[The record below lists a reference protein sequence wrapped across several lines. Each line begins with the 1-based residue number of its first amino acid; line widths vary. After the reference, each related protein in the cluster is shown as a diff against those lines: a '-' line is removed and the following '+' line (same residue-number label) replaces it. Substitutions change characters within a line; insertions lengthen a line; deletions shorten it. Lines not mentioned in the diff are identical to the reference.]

1 MDREHTT
8 FLKYLMTAA
17 GTAFLSMLG
26 VASFNYHA
34 DPFWVFLPAHPLS
47 ELYHLRDERQA
58 KTNLVHFG
66 SDTYRGVLFGSSRT
80 TVLDTSELGDGIFNY
95 SVSSANPDEYLA
107 YLGYFAREKGRPE
120 KIYLGVDFFGTR
132 VKVQRVYDSP
142 QSYIRKSL
150 ARPYPLETL
159 FGIDTLLTGLT
170 NVLWYSRV
178 RPSDLRLYTRD
189 AVAHQPRPTGA
200 VPIDE
205 TALQSD
211 LDWYARNR
219 FRDDVY
225 RYNEKLADFFRKL
238 RDAYPE
244 SEFIVFTTP
253 ISLPMYRMLMRE
265 GRFEDY
271 ARWLRELVSIFGK
284 VQDFMGDNSFTRNLL
299 HYRDAHHIWET
310 DMRTLARRVAG
321 ERVPGFEDFGI
332 MVTQENLGSYLTR
345 KRAALPALLAS
356 GKPRKPD

>member
-1 MDREHTT
+1 MNQERNT
-8 FLKYLMTAA
+8 FLTYLMTAMA
-17 GTAFLSMLG
+17 AAILSMLG
-26 VASFNYHA
+26 AASFNYHA
-34 DPFWVFLPAHPLS
+34 DPFWVFLPSHPIGQF
-47 ELYHLRDERQA
+47 YHLRDERQA
-58 KTNLVHFG
+58 KTNLIHFG
-66 SDTYRGVLFGSSRT
+66 SDAYGGVLFGSSRT
-80 TVLDTSELGDGIFNY
+80 TVLDTSELGGRIFNY
-95 SVSSANPDEYLA
+95 SVSSANPDEYLE
-107 YLGYFAREKGRPE
+107 YLGYFAQEKGRPE

-132 VKVQRVYDSP
+132 VKLQRAYDPP

-150 ARPYPLETL
+150 TRSYPLETL

-178 RPSDLRLYTRD
+178 RPADLRLYTRD
-189 AVAHQPRPTGA
+189 AVAHQPRPAGA

-205 TALQSD
+205 AALQSD

-225 RYNEKLADFFRKL
+225 RYNEGLAGFFRKL
-238 RDAYPE
+238 RDTYPD

-253 ISLPMYRMLMRE
+253 ISLPMYKMLMRE

-332 MVTQENLGSYLTR
+332 MVTEDNLDTYLAR
-345 KRAALPALLAS
+345 KRDALPTLLAS
-356 GKPRKPD
+356 GKPRKSD